1 MIISHKYKF
10 IFIKTIKTAGTS
22 IEVFLS
28 PHCGENDVF
37 TPIYPHIDPHVAR
50 NYKGFFNP
58 LPQLVSAR
66 GRRAGRIF
74 KEFIKR
80 RRFYGHMPARVVRD
94 RIPSRIWNDYFKFC
108 VERNPWDKTLSNY
121 HMRNYR
127 SGGKLTLEQYFA
139 EGRSCRNYKR
149 YTDNQ
154 GRLMIDRVVK
164 YENLTDG
171 LGEIFTA
178 LGIPFDGSLGT
189 RAKSEYRSD
198 RRPYREVLSDA
209 QMERVAR
216 QYAQEIS
223 MHGYEP

>member
-10 IFIKTIKTAGTS
+10 IFIKTVKTAGTS

-28 PHCGENDVF
+28 PHCGDDDVL
-37 TPIYPHIDPHVAR
+37 TPIYPNVAPHVAR
-50 NYKGFFNP
+50 NYKGVFNP
-58 LPQLVSAR
+58 FPQLLSGR

-74 KEFIKR
+74 KELLQR
-80 RRFYGHMPARVVRD
+80 RRFYGHMSAHVIRD
-94 RIPSRIWNDYFKFC
+94 RVPSQIWNDYFKFC

-127 SGGKLTLEQYFA
+127 SGGKLTLEQYFSK
-139 EGRSCRNYKR
+139 GRSCRNFKR
-149 YTDNQ
+149 YTDNK
-154 GRLMIDRVVK
+154 GRLLVDRVVK
-164 YENLTDG
+164 YENLADG
-171 LGEIFTA
+171 LGEIFA
-178 LGIPFDGSLGT
+178 DLGIPFDGSLGT

-209 QMERVAR
+209 QMEIIAKDYV
-216 QYAQEIS
+216 QEIR